1 MTKVRFFKNN
11 NVLTGFEIKGHA
23 GAGCAGN
30 DIVCAAISSAAQM
43 TANTITEIIG
53 VPAQVKQQ
61 EGLLLVSLSAE
72 NAKKCRH
79 VIEGLKLHLTELQRQ
94 YPHNI
99 TIIDGGVLNAKY

>member
-1 MTKVRFFKNN
+1 MTQIKFIKIDNIV
-11 NVLTGFEIKGHA
+11 TGFEIKGHA

-53 VPAQVKQQ
+53 VQAKVKQRAGML
-61 EGLLLVSLSAE
+61 EVGLSTE
-72 NAKKCRH
+72 DAKRCHH
-79 VIEGLKLHLTELQRQ
+79 VLAGLRLHLTELQRQ

-99 TIIDGGVLNAKY
+99 KIIDGGVINA